1 MMMVSCLRAAILFSS
16 LGVICDD
23 PPAVTVVTVVTL
35 ETVVTVVTV
44 ETVVT
49 VVTVVLFSA
58 L

>member
-1 MMMVSCLRAAILFSS
+1 MTVFCLRAAILFSS

-23 PPAVTVVTVVTL
+23 PPDVTVVTL
-35 ETVVTVVTV
+35 DTVVTVVTVVTV

-49 VVTVVLFSA
+49 VVLFSA